1 MDGQP
6 TGAKNPE
13 LLTMKWHHG
22 HNQSIVNGIPR
33 IGFMTGGKSA
43 KWKDVDMADHFLAKA
58 KSYVKAHKDEPF
70 FLYYA
75 MQQPHVPRTPH
86 PRFVGKSGMGPR
98 GDVIYEADWCIGE
111 FMNTLE
117 QEGLLENTL
126 ILFSS
131 DNGPVLNDGY
141 YDDAVEKLGNHTPTG
156 GLRGGKYSLYEAG
169 THVPFF
175 AYWKG
180 TIKPKVSDALVCQVD
195 IISSLA
201 ALVGS
206 KQKGEDSEVLLDA
219 FLGKTD
225 QGRENLVIEAGKR
238 TALIKGDWVMIP
250 PYKGA
255 RKNREVNIELG
266 NSENHQLFNL
276 SKDAGEQ
283 HNLAKSNPKK
293 LEEMVKEFEKIRGKK
308 YAHADTKLILK

>member
-1 MDGQP
+1 
-6 TGAKNPE
+6 
-13 LLTMKWHHG
+13 
-22 HNQSIVNGIPR
+22 
-33 IGFMTGGKSA
+33 
-43 KWKDVDMADHFLAKA
+43 
-58 KSYVKAHKDEPF
+58 
-70 FLYYA
+70 

-111 FMNTLE
+111 FIKTLE

-141 YDDAVEKLGNHTPTG
+141 YDDAVEKLGNHTPAG
-156 GLRGGKYSLYEAG
+156 ELRGGKYSIYDAG

-180 TIKPKVSDALVCQVD
+180 TIKPKVSDALVCQID
-195 IISSLA
+195 ILSSLA

-206 KQKGEDSEVLLDA
+206 KQKGQDSEVLIDA
-219 FLGKTD
+219 FLGKTT
-225 QGRENLVIEAGKR
+225 QGRENLVIEATKR

-250 PYKGA
+250 AYKGA
-255 RKNREVNIELG
+255 KKNKEVNIELG
-266 NSENHQLFNL
+266 NAPTHQLFNL
-276 SKDAGEQ
+276 SEDIGEKN
-283 HNLAKSNPKK
+283 NLAKANPKK
-293 LEEMVKEFEKIRGKK
+293 LEEMLKEFKEIRGTE
-308 YAHADTKLILK
+308 YAPENTKLILK